1 LTNFQRLFWSKNQIY
16 FCLCMVSLTQNYEL
30 YFILNPELSADQI
43 DQEVNRLVN
52 ILEKDL
58 QAYNLNVEKQG
69 LKRLAY
75 AIKRHHTGFYVLID
89 FDLDLENAPNV
100 QILEKKLNLDK
111 EVMRYIIVNQT
122 EFLRQKSKEKPAAT
136 EITHHNELNKKAKRP
151 KERKCIVSHLGLRV
165 IDYKDVEFLQQFVS
179 PYAKIFSR
187 QKTGT
192 KAKFQRKIAKAIKR
206 ARHMA
211 LLPFTPQD

>member
-1 LTNFQRLFWSKNQIY
+1 
-16 FCLCMVSLTQNYEL
+16 MVNLTQNYEL

-43 DQEVNRLVN
+43 DEEVNRIVG

-58 QAYNLNVEKQG
+58 QAYNIDVEKQG

-75 AIKRHHTGFYVLID
+75 AIKRHHTGFYVLIH
-89 FDLDLENAPNV
+89 FDLNLDNAPNV
-100 QILEKKLNLDK
+100 GILEKKLNLDK

-122 EFLRQKSKEKPAAT
+122 EFLRQKAKGKPAAT
-136 EITHHNELNKKAKRP
+136 DITNHNELNKKAKRP
-151 KERKCIVSHLGLRV
+151 KDRKCIISHLGLRV
-165 IDYKDVEFLQQFVS
+165 IDYKDVDFLQQFVS
-179 PYAKIFSR
+179 PYAKIFNR
-187 QKTGT
+187 KKTGT

>member
-1 LTNFQRLFWSKNQIY
+1 
-16 FCLCMVSLTQNYEL
+16 MVGLRQNYEL
-30 YFILNPELSADQI
+30 YFILNPELSANQI
-43 DQEVNRLVN
+43 DEEVNRITS

-58 QAYNLNVEKQG
+58 QAYNINTEKQG

-75 AIKRHHTGFYVLID
+75 AIKRHHTGFYVLMH
-89 FDLDLENAPNV
+89 FDLDLEQVSKLAA
-100 QILEKKLNLDK
+100 LEKKLNLDK

-122 EFLRQKSKEKPAAT
+122 EFLRQKAKEKPTAT
-136 EITHHNELNKKAKRP
+136 NITHHNELNKKAKRP
-151 KERKCIVSHLGLRV
+151 KDRKCIVSHLGLRV
-165 IDYKDVEFLQQFVS
+165 IDYKDVDFLQQFVS
-179 PYAKIFSR
+179 PYAKIFNR
-187 QKTGT
+187 KKTGT